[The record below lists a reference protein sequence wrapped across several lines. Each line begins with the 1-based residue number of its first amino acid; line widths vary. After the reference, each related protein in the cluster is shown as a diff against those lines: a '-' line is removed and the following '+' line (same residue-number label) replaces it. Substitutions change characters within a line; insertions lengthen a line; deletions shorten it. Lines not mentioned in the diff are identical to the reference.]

1 MNMISFALCITFW
14 LASGVWNVSYA
25 LVIEMREF
33 QVAEVPPGTEICAL
47 DTPSYSL
54 SLKSALECAL
64 ECQRFSYC
72 ENFNYNNFSKT
83 CDIFF
88 NRPKCY
94 GPSPSCIHYQVIV
107 IIIMLNTYF
116 FDKYLRPLL
125 TTKTHH
131 KLIKKLAKE
140 RKNE

>member
-33 QVAEVPPGTEICAL
+33 QVAEIPPGSEICAL
-47 DTPSYSL
+47 DAPSYTL
-54 SLKSALECAL
+54 SLNSALECAL

-94 GPSPSCIHYQVIV
+94 GPSPPCIHYQVIHGRSLSGATGAKPPHGDRT
-107 IIIMLNTYF
+107 ME
-116 FDKYLRPLL
+116 KYLLVIENN
-125 TTKTHH
+125 K
-131 KLIKKLAKE
+131 
-140 RKNE
+140 